1 MLKLAFRNVFRQ
13 RLRSALTLAAVGAG
27 VAALI
32 LAAGFVHDALL
43 QLREAVIRSQLGHLQ
58 VHKAGSAAGG
68 GHAGAS
74 FIDEPGAVVALIDG
88 APHVTAVL
96 QRVSFSGLLGNG
108 RTELPVIGE
117 GVEPGREARLGS
129 SLTIVA
135 GRQLTDGD
143 LDGVLVGEGLAQAL
157 RLRPG
162 DRVTI
167 LAGSRDGALNTLD
180 LAVIGVF
187 RSFSRD
193 FDSAAV
199 RLPLSAA
206 QELLVTDGV
215 GALVISLDD
224 TANTLP
230 AQRWLA
236 GRLSGTGLEIR
247 TWEELAD
254 FYRATRDLYERQFA
268 VLQFIILIL
277 VVFGVSSSVNM
288 SAFERAGEFGTMMA
302 AGARRRAVS
311 LLLLAENFLLGLIG
325 AAAGALMGVAA
336 ASAISAV
343 GIPMPPPP
351 NSAAGYTAFI
361 RVVPAEVAWAC
372 VIGVAAV
379 MLAAVLPAFR
389 VPRLPI
395 VEALRRNV

>member
-58 VHKAGSAAGG
+58 IHKAGAAAGG
-68 GHAGAS
+68 GHPGAS

-117 GVEPGREARLGS
+117 GVEPGREAKLGS
-129 SLTIVA
+129 ALTIVA

-143 LDGVLVGEGLAQAL
+143 ADGVLVGEGLAQAL

-167 LAGSRDGALNTLD
+167 LAGSRGGALNTLD

-187 RSFSRD
+187 RSFSRE

-199 RLPLSAA
+199 RMPLSTA

-215 GALVISLDD
+215 GVLVISLDD

-230 AQRWLA
+230 AQRWLS
-236 GRLSGTGLEIR
+236 GRLSGAGLEIR

-268 VLQFIILIL
+268 VLQFIILTL

-336 ASAISAV
+336 AAAISAV

-351 NSAAGYTAFI
+351 NSATGYTAFI
-361 RVVPAEVAWAC
+361 RVVPTEVAWAC
-372 VIGVAAV
+372 LIGVAAV
-379 MLAAVLPAFR
+379 MLAAVLPALR